1 MYSSDGEEMKKI
13 PVNRKFVAAMLAA
26 WASCGGIAAGASA
39 QEFPVKPIRFIVP
52 FPPGGTVDPLAR
64 LIGGKLTAALGQQ
77 VIVDNRTGGS
87 GTIGTAIAAKAN
99 PDGYT
104 YLFVFD
110 THAVNP
116 ALIPNLPFDTLKDLD
131 PVMLVG
137 RAPYG
142 IITHPKKPYRTM
154 TDVIRAAKA
163 KPDTVTYGTVGA
175 GSLGHLALTL
185 AQQAGGFKI
194 VHVPYKGGGPMTA
207 AVMGSQI
214 DIGIGSTALVT
225 PMVRDNRVR
234 ALATT
239 GDQRAQTLPD
249 VTTLVEEGY
258 KGMTAYAWWGI
269 FTPARTP
276 KPIVARF
283 HAEVVKALNDA
294 DVRKLLVGQLGM
306 ELLVSSPAEL
316 QKWTV
321 SELARWARVIRDH
334 NIKP

>member
-1 MYSSDGEEMKKI
+1 MEK
-13 PVNRKFVAAMLAA
+13 NRISKGYVAAMLAA
-26 WASCGGIAAGASA
+26 WALCGGIAAGASA

-52 FPPGGTVDPLAR
+52 FPPGGTV
-64 LIGGKLTAALGQQ
+64 
-77 VIVDNRTGGS
+77 
-87 GTIGTAIAAKAN
+87 
-99 PDGYT
+99 
-104 YLFVFD
+104 LFVFD

-116 ALIPNLPFDTLKDLD
+116 SLIPNLPFDTLQDLD

-185 AQQAGGFKI
+185 TEQAGGFKL

-225 PMVRDNRVR
+225 PLVRDNRVR

-239 GDQRAQTLPD
+239 GDQRAQTLPE
-249 VTTLVEEGY
+249 VPTLVEEGY
-258 KGMTAYAWWGI
+258 KGVTAYAWWGI

-276 KPIVARF
+276 KPIVARM
-283 HAEVVKALNDA
+283 HAEMAKALNDA

-321 SELARWARVIRDH
+321 SELTRWARVIREH